1 MSAVWRAARA
11 AVRRRRLQTFI
22 IGLVVFFSTAMIV
35 VALGLVA
42 AASGPFDQAYAARSG
57 AHLVAAYD
65 NRLVSATALAKVGQ
79 RSGVAAVAGPFAEV
93 SLAVPP
99 GAGPPGELTVVGRP
113 GPGGTVDQLNLWTGR
128 WPSGPHE
135 IVLSGLPSDGD
146 RIVGNTITP
155 SGAQPWTV
163 VGLASS
169 VSESAT
175 GWVTPA
181 FMATLHPTQ
190 LQMLFRFTH
199 ASTTAQIDADRTAVS
214 AGLPGGALLGSQ
226 SYLALRAKASSGAA
240 IYVPFLSTFGFLGLA
255 VAVLIVVNVVSGAV
269 VSGFRHIGVL
279 KSLGFT
285 PTQVM
290 AVYLVMV
297 GLPAVIG
304 TVLGTAVGNLA
315 AQPVLH
321 NAFEDYGG
329 GSDVVASWV
338 DVVAL
343 LGMPLLVLLAA
354 VAPALRARSL
364 SAAEAISA
372 GSAQHAGRA
381 LAVQRWLS
389 GTRLPRPV
397 SLGLGLP
404 FARPARSAVTLAAI
418 VLGVLSMTLAT
429 GLTRTVSAFE
439 AARTPAK
446 DRVQVVVMGAQ
457 GIQQV
462 KLKPTG
468 GPPPVAPS
476 STASKPSLSDT
487 ADEAMLRGLPGAA
500 HVAATVG
507 YDVQVVGETAS
518 LNAVFYRGDT
528 GALAPKVEKGHW
540 PNGPGQV
547 ALSGQVLKDRGLR
560 VGDTITLES
569 NAKRV
574 RVLVVGDLFSDGNI
588 QLAAGPGTLAQL
600 APDARADSY
609 LVELTSGT
617 DADAYSAA
625 VRAGDPS
632 LDAFPAPGNHSGGA
646 RVVNAAATL
655 LTLMLGAVAALGVF
669 NTIVLNTRER
679 RRDLGT
685 LKSMGM
691 TPRQVIAMLLTSM
704 GVLGLLGGLVGVPL
718 GIGAHRLVVPAMVH
732 AGQLV
737 VPGFLLHVFDAQLV
751 VGLGL
756 AAVAIALLGALIP
769 SRSAASRPI
778 AEVLHNE

>member
-1 MSAVWRAARA
+1 VSAVWRAARA
-11 AVRRRRLQTFI
+11 AVQRRRLQTFI
-22 IGLVVFFSTAMIV
+22 IGVVVFFSTAMIV

-42 AASGPFDQAYAARSG
+42 AASGPFDQAYAQRSG
-57 AHLVAAYD
+57 AHLVAEYD
-65 NRLVSATALAKVGQ
+65 SSLVSAATLAKVGQ
-79 RSGVAAVAGPFAEV
+79 QAGVAAVAGPFGEV
-93 SLAVPP
+93 TLTVPP
-99 GAGPPGELTVVGRP
+99 GAGPPGELTVVGRAD
-113 GPGGTVDQLNLWTGR
+113 PGGPVDRLNLWSGR
-128 WPSGPHE
+128 WPTGPNE
-135 IVLSGLPSDGD
+135 IVLNEAPSDSD

-155 SGAQPWTV
+155 SGTRPLKV
-163 VGLASS
+163 VGLAYS

-181 FMATLHPTQ
+181 FMATLHPTE
-190 LQMLFRFTH
+190 LQMLFRFTR
-199 ASTTAQIDADRTAVS
+199 AATTAQVVADRTAVS

-226 SYLALRAKASSGAA
+226 SYLALRAQATSGAA
-240 IYVPFLSTFGFLGLA
+240 IYVPFLTTFGFLSLA

-269 VSGFRHIGVL
+269 VSGFRHIGIL

-297 GLPAVIG
+297 SVPAVIG

-338 DVVAL
+338 DVVAFV
-343 LGMPLLVLLAA
+343 GMPALVLLAA

-418 VLGVLSMTLAT
+418 VLGVLSMTLAS
-429 GLTRTVSAFE
+429 GLTKSVSAFE
-439 AARTPAK
+439 SARTPSK
-446 DRVQVVVMGAQ
+446 DRVQVLAMGQLGNQPVV
-457 GIQQV
+457 V
-462 KLKPTG
+462 PTPG
-468 GPPPVAPS
+468 SSPPPAATP
-476 STASKPSLSDT
+476 PRLSDA

-500 HVAATVG
+500 HVVATVNL
-507 YDVQVVGETAS
+507 DVQVVGETAS

-528 GALAPKVEKGHW
+528 GALAPAIEKGHW

-547 ALSGQVLKDRGLR
+547 AVSGQVLKDRGLR
-560 VGDTITLES
+560 VGDSITLES
-569 NAKRV
+569 QGKRA
-574 RVLVVGDLFSDGNI
+574 RVLVVGDMFSDGGNI
-588 QLAAGPGTLAQL
+588 QLGSDPQTLAQL
-600 APDARADSY
+600 APNTRADSY
-609 LVELTSGT
+609 VVELKSGT
-617 DADAYSAA
+617 DPDAYSAA
-625 VRAGDPS
+625 VQAADPG
-632 LDAFPAPGNHSGGA
+632 LDAFPTPGNHSGGA
-646 RVVNAAATL
+646 RVVDAAATL
-655 LTLMLGAVAALGVF
+655 LTLMLGTVAALGVF

-679 RRDLGT
+679 RRDLGM
-685 LKSMGM
+685 LKSIGM
-691 TPRQVIAMLLTSM
+691 TPRQVVAMLLTSM
-704 GVLGLLGGLVGVPL
+704 GVLGVLGGLIGVPL
-718 GIGAHRLVVPAMVH
+718 GVAAHRLVVPAMIH
-732 AGQLV
+732 SGQLE
-737 VPGFLLHVFDAQLV
+737 VPGFLLHVFDAPLLS
-751 VGLGL
+751 GLGL
-756 AAVAIALLGALIP
+756 AAVAIALLGALVP
-769 SRSAASRPI
+769 ARTAAWRPI